1 MKGKA
6 MRIFI
11 TMLAL
16 AAAALAAPALAQ
28 ETSAATRPV
37 PPAVEQLRHV
47 IGAWDV
53 ETDFIGPDGAIRAT
67 VPGRYEFAWVM
78 PDRIVSGWSELPS
91 LNQKSALLFFHRPAD
106 HQIEMASVG
115 PDGQLWRMTG
125 PDDGETR
132 TTADQT
138 MPDGSTMMLRF
149 TRHDVTPD
157 RFGSF
162 MEISGDG
169 GKTWR
174 LGNRQRFVR
183 VGASRE

>member
-1 MKGKA
+1 

-11 TMLAL
+11 TLL
-16 AAAALAAPALAQ
+16 SLIAAAALTAPVLAQ
-28 ETSAATRPV
+28 ETPAAIEPV

-47 IGAWDV
+47 IGVWDV

-67 VPGRYEFAWVM
+67 VPGRYEFTWIM
-78 PDRIVSGWSELPS
+78 PDRIVSGWSELPT

-106 HQIEMASVG
+106 SEIEMASVG
-115 PDGQLWRMTG
+115 ADGRLWRMIG

-132 TTADQT
+132 TTPDQA
-138 MPDGSTMMLRF
+138 MADGSTMMLRF

-157 RFGSF
+157 RFGSM
-162 MEISGDG
+162 MEMSSDG

-183 VGASRE
+183 ARAATEN

>member
-1 MKGKA
+1 
-6 MRIFI
+6 MRRFI
-11 TMLAL
+11 IMLTLAVSAL
-16 AAAALAAPALAQ
+16 ASPALAQ
-28 ETSAATRPV
+28 ETSAATTPV

-67 VPGRYEFAWVM
+67 VPGRYEFSWVM

-91 LNQKSALLFFHRPAD
+91 LNQKSALLFFHRPTD
-106 HQIEMASVG
+106 RKIEMASVG
-115 PDGQLWRMTG
+115 PDGHLWRMIG
-125 PDDGETR
+125 PEDGETR
-132 TTADQT
+132 TTTDQT
-138 MPDGSTMMLRF
+138 MADGSSMMLRF

-157 RFGSF
+157 RFRSF

-174 LGNRQRFVR
+174 LGNRQRFDR
-183 VGASRE
+183 VVAASAN